1 MSHLRQNITSEQLKG
16 LSVMRIMNQAELI
29 EKRKSD
35 FYAKIHG
42 MNTEIN
48 SHDHTLKEDALDI
61 NEEPVANPTL
71 RTIYKPLDLMMIQR
85 PDQGLGKN
93 INQLE

>member
-1 MSHLRQNITSEQLKG
+1 
-16 LSVMRIMNQAELI
+16 
-29 EKRKSD
+29 
-35 FYAKIHG
+35 

-61 NEEPVANPTL
+61 NEEPAANPTL

-85 PDQGLGKN
+85 PEQGLGEN